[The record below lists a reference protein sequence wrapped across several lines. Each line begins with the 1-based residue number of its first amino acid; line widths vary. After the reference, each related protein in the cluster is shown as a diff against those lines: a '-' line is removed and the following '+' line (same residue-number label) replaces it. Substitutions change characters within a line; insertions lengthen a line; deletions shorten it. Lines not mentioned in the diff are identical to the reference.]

1 MYLDI
6 VYIYVHKK
14 IYVYRKPERIILIW
28 DGGSI
33 YMHGDIFVKIQ
44 NPCTCSLKKKRIM
57 CTVIITCVNLI
68 SLKCSSC

>member
-14 IYVYRKPERIILIW
+14 IYVYRKPEQIILIW

-33 YMHGDIFVKIQ
+33 YMQGDIFVKIQ
-44 NPCTCSLKKKRIM
+44 NPCTCSLREKK
-57 CTVIITCVNLI
+57 N
-68 SLKCSSC
+68 

>member
-6 VYIYVHKK
+6 VYIYVHRK

-33 YMHGDIFVKIQ
+33 YMQGDIFVKIQ
-44 NPCTCSLKKKRIM
+44 NPCTCSLREKKEL
-57 CTVIITCVNLI
+57 CAL
-68 SLKCSSC
+68 